1 MPDVDRIILFHYAQQ
16 IVYTSKVKSADIEVV
31 IGDNLPPQLMIVITG
46 DHQEPEQVILCSEK
60 KVLTEVKAENAA
72 VVLLSTYYVYN
83 MLSKRD

>member
-1 MPDVDRIILFHYAQQ
+1 
-16 IVYTSKVKSADIEVV
+16 
-31 IGDNLPPQLMIVITG
+31 MIVIAG

-60 KVLTEVKAENAA
+60 KVLAEVKAENAA

>member
-1 MPDVDRIILFHYAQQ
+1 MI
-16 IVYTSKVKSADIEVV
+16 
-31 IGDNLPPQLMIVITG
+31 DNSPPQLMIVIAG

-60 KVLTEVKAENAA
+60 NVLAEVKAENAA